1 MLEDPCSP
9 SADQDMTQIN
19 YHWGELMSERH
30 KAILVAANAA
40 ISAGDHEGFLAFCAD
55 DIVWSTVGGET
66 LRGKDAVRA
75 WMIEEYTSP
84 PEFTVQE
91 LIADG
96 DLLAA
101 LGEIVVED
109 EAGNRTLNSYCDVW
123 RFKDE
128 KLLELKAFV
137 IKK

>member
-1 MLEDPCSP
+1 
-9 SADQDMTQIN
+9 
-19 YHWGELMSERH
+19 MSERH

-40 ISAGDHEGFLAFCAD
+40 ITAGNHEGFLAFCAD

-75 WMIEEYTSP
+75 WMVKEYSTA
-84 PEFTVQE
+84 PEFTVKE

-101 LGEIVVED
+101 LGDITVED
-109 EAGNRTLNSYCDVW
+109 EVGNRTLHSYCDVW

-128 KLLELKAFV
+128 KLVELRAFV